1 MKKGAILG
9 IVAAF
14 IVIAMLIF
22 IPVIVGSNKAPVETV
37 STSVSDTADNSD
49 LAPSPGGETYV
60 WDQTEQEKTE
70 QLSETETEAETP
82 LEGETTAEPET
93 DPQETATE
101 PETDAEETTTAVTTK
116 RPDVTTEPETDP
128 EETTTATTTKR
139 PDVTTEPETDPEE
152 TTTATTTKRP
162 ETTEEPETEEEEVTT
177 SARTTSKVEPLD
189 PEKKYVAFTFDDGP
203 HPENSKKI
211 TDKLLEYGGKGT
223 FFVVGN
229 LIYGDR
235 EKGMQY
241 AYEHGM
247 EIAIHCWSHEWYYTK
262 NPEKYH
268 DEVYKAADAIKNSI
282 GVWPTLMRP
291 PGGNITESQY
301 KSSEFPV
308 IIWDVDSND
317 WRYKSNKD
325 KTQRENIDIIVKNIM
340 DEVKPGSIILMHEIY
355 ENSYLAFC
363 EAIEKLADQGYEFV
377 TVSEL
382 LQNPETGYKYYS
394 ATYKKG

>member
-1 MKKGAILG
+1 MKKGAIFG

-22 IPVIVGSNKAPVETV
+22 IPVMVNNSKVPADAV
-37 STSVSDTADNSD
+37 STSVSDSAENSD

-60 WDQTEQEKTE
+60 WDQTETEEEKTD
-70 QLSETETEAETP
+70 QPSEDTTGTEESESEADTP
-82 LEGETTAEPET
+82 IEDETTK
-93 DPQETATE
+93 E
-101 PETDAEETTTAVTTK
+101 PETDAEETTSA
-116 RPDVTTEPETDP
+116 
-128 EETTTATTTKR
+128 ATTTKR
-139 PDVTTEPETDPEE
+139 PDTSEPETDPDETTSAATTTKRPETEEPETDEEE
-152 TTTATTTKRP
+152 TTTAVTTKRP

-282 GVWPTLMRP
+282 GIWPTLMRP

-317 WRYKSNKD
+317 WRYKSNKE
-325 KTQRENIDIIVKNIM
+325 KSQRENIDIIVNNIM
-340 DEVKPGSIILMHEIY
+340 SEVKPGSIILMHEIY

>member
-14 IVIAMLIF
+14 VIIAMLIF
-22 IPVIVGSNKAPVETV
+22 IPVIVENAKAPAETA
-37 STSVSDTADNSD
+37 STDVFESGDPA
-49 LAPSPGGETYV
+49 A
-60 WDQTEQEKTE
+60 EKTE
-70 QLSETETEAETP
+70 ASDTDPDILTDTQTEEETDEQTTDTAAGSETETETDTEETESEQSGTTEEESKEKEP
-82 LEGETTAEPET
+82 ETTAEPET
-93 DPQETATE
+93 TTAKETEKE
-101 PETDAEETTTAVTTK
+101 PETTTEKETEK
-116 RPDVTTEPETDP
+116 EPETTAQEP
-128 EETTTATTTKR
+128 LPITTA
-139 PDVTTEPETDPEE
+139 
-152 TTTATTTKRP
+152 
-162 ETTEEPETEEEEVTT
+162 EV
-177 SARTTSKVEPLD
+177 KPLD

-203 HPENSKKI
+203 HPENSQKI

-235 EKGMQY
+235 EKGMKY

-247 EIAIHCWSHEWYYTK
+247 EIALHCWSHDWYYTK

-268 DEVYKAADAIKNSI
+268 DEVYRGADAIKNSI

-291 PGGNITESQY
+291 PGGNITEEQY
-301 KSSEFPV
+301 KSSEFAV

-317 WRYKSNKD
+317 WRYKSNKERS
-325 KTQRENIDIIVKNIM
+325 QRENIDIIVNNIM
-340 DEVKPGSIILMHEIY
+340 SEVKPGSIILMHEIY

-363 EAIEKLADQGYEFV
+363 EAIDKLAAQGYEFV

-382 LQNPETGYKYYS
+382 LQNPATGYKYYS
-394 ATYKKG
+394 ANYKKG